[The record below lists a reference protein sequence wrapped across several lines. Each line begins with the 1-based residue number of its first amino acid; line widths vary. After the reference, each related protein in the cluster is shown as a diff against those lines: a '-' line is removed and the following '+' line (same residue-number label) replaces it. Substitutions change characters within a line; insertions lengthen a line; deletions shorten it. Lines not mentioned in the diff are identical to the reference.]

1 MEFHRG
7 VSMKIKPERPDRHH
21 RPTALSLRLWG
32 EAEPRLPW
40 VTRRGRAA
48 AGGRG
53 SAGRAAARTGVRGA
67 VRSGVRSAVEGGRSR
82 HGGGGVRGS
91 GPSAGRRGPATN
103 RIGKAPVI
111 PARSAAAS
119 PSLQYH

>member
-7 VSMKIKPERPDRHH
+7 VSMKIKPERPDRH
-21 RPTALSLRLWG
+21 RRLAALSLRSCG
-32 EAEPRLPW
+32 EAELRLPW
-40 VTRRGRAA
+40 VAKRGRAA

-53 SAGRAAARTGVRGA
+53 SAGRSAARG
-67 VRSGVRSAVEGGRSR
+67 GVRSSVEGGRSL
-82 HGGGGVRGS
+82 HGGGGVRGFGS
-91 GPSAGRRGPATN
+91 VAGRRGAATN